1 MPAPDA
7 FSAITPTTEQF
18 EQMAQMRGGFRL
30 VAEMLDRLPPSWY
43 RDNARMELEASS
55 MWANKAVTHYEV
67 PRP

>member
-7 FSAITPTTEQF
+7 FAPITPTPEQF
-18 EQMAQMRGGFRL
+18 DQMTCLRSGYRI

-43 RDNARMELEASS
+43 RDNARLELEASS

-67 PRP
+67 RP